1 MAGERARGRGCRFEV
16 DVLISPPRA
25 GERRSFF
32 CHAPYDLFG
41 QRRSFQPVAASGAQR
56 VSVVV
61 VLLQHHL
68 HRHRGHPVYSQ
79 LSEAVKLW
87 STRSTLADA
96 GPFTRLFAPLNS
108 K

>member
-1 MAGERARGRGCRFEV
+1 M
-16 DVLISPPRA
+16 
-25 GERRSFF
+25 
-32 CHAPYDLFG
+32 
-41 QRRSFQPVAASGAQR
+41 
-56 VSVVV
+56 
-61 VLLQHHL
+61 
-68 HRHRGHPVYSQ
+68 YSQ